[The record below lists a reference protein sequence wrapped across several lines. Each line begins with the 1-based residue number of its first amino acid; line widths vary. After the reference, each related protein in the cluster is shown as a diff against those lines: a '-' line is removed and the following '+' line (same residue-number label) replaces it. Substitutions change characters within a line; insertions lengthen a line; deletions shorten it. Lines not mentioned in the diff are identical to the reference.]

1 MEQKETDL
9 KVIKNRSY
17 NQPFM
22 SEVGKLPPQAVELEE
37 AVLGALLI
45 DKEAINDVVDILSV
59 NSFYKDNHQKIYR
72 AILKLFGASTP
83 IDILTVCQ
91 ELKKTGELEIVGGAY
106 YVSSLTER
114 VGSSANI
121 ETHARIISQKHIQRE
136 LIRVSS
142 NTIKKA
148 YEDSTDVF
156 DLLDEAEKNLFAV
169 AEGNIRKD
177 FDNMD
182 NLMKK
187 ALEQIEN
194 ASMSEEGVSGVPS
207 GFTELDKVTSGWQ
220 KSDLIIVAARPGM
233 GKTAF
238 VLSMARNIALDFK
251 RPLAIFSLEMPSVQL
266 VLRLISSETGIRS
279 ESIKKGSL
287 KDHEWA
293 QLHQNVEKLS
303 QAPIFIDDTPAL
315 SIFELRAK
323 CRRLKAQYDIQM
335 VVIDYLQLMSGG
347 SESKGNREQ
356 EISAISRSLK
366 SLAKEL
372 EVPVIALSQ
381 LSRAVET
388 RGGDKKPQ
396 LSDLRESGAIEQ
408 DADMVIFLYRPQYYK
423 IETFED
429 GSPTDGIGQ
438 VIIAKHRNGSLEDVN
453 LRFIGHLAKF
463 DNLEGGYDPGNA
475 GINPSVSFDDEGQS
489 FMTVGSK
496 MNNDI
501 KPSPPSKS
509 IDDFFNSDE
518 EIPF

>member
-1 MEQKETDL
+1 
-9 KVIKNRSY
+9 
-17 NQPFM
+17 
-22 SEVGKLPPQAVELEE
+22 
-37 AVLGALLI
+37 
-45 DKEAINDVVDILSV
+45 
-59 NSFYKDNHQKIYR
+59 
-72 AILKLFGASTP
+72 
-83 IDILTVCQ
+83 
-91 ELKKTGELEIVGGAY
+91 
-106 YVSSLTER
+106 
-114 VGSSANI
+114 
-121 ETHARIISQKHIQRE
+121 
-136 LIRVSS
+136 
-142 NTIKKA
+142 
-148 YEDSTDVF
+148 
-156 DLLDEAEKNLFAV
+156 
-169 AEGNIRKD
+169 
-177 FDNMD
+177 
-182 NLMKK
+182 
-187 ALEQIEN
+187 
-194 ASMSEEGVSGVPS
+194 
-207 GFTELDKVTSGWQ
+207 
-220 KSDLIIVAARPGM
+220 
-233 GKTAF
+233 
-238 VLSMARNIALDFK
+238 
-251 RPLAIFSLEMPSVQL
+251 L

-279 ESIKKGSL
+279 ESIKKGNL

-303 QAPIFIDDTPAL
+303 QAPIYIDDTPAL

-335 VVIDYLQLMSGG
+335 IVIDYLQLMSAG
-347 SESKGNREQ
+347 SDSRGNREQ

-423 IETFED
+423 IENFED

-475 GINPSVSFDDEGQS
+475 GINPGVSFDDEGQS

-501 KPSPPSKS
+501 KPPAPTKS
-509 IDDFFNSDE
+509 IDDFFNDNE